1 MTQHVQKFDRHGR
14 PLPAD
19 DDIIPDGGH
28 VRVPA
33 TFMDHRLSEEVR
45 RALNLTMDG
54 SNGDMDV
61 QGFIPGHRPGFAV
74 RAISDQAS
82 AARDGYIRRINDA
95 WKHPEE
101 VKAKKPASTP
111 NKPASPKPP
120 SSAPKKGMHDG
131 DAAYARY
138 VHRIANAWR

>member
-1 MTQHVQKFDRHGR
+1 MAQHVQKFDRYGR
-14 PLPAD
+14 PLPTAG
-19 DDIIPDGGH
+19 DIIPDGGH

-54 SNGDMDV
+54 SNGGAVDV
-61 QGFIPGHRPGFAV
+61 QGFPIGHSPGFAV

-101 VKAKKPASTP
+101 VKAKKPASRSNT
-111 NKPASPKPP
+111 NT
-120 SSAPKKGMHDG
+120 HDG
-131 DAAYARY
+131 DAAYGRY
-138 VHRIANAWR
+138 VQRIANAWR